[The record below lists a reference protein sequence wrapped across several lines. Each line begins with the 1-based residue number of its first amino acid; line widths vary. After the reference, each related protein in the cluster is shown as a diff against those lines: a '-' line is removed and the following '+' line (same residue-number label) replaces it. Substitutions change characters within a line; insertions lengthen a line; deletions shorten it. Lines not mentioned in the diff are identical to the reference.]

1 MENFKDYLVSIR
13 PLKSLPILDPLPKVQ
28 QNLLFIIS
36 YESGERLSPIKTD
49 MLNCFLIMRTASL
62 TVFAFSCK
70 ESQTKHDA
78 QF

>member
-1 MENFKDYLVSIR
+1 MENFKDYLVSIC
-13 PLKSLPILDPLPKVQ
+13 PLKSLPTLDPLPKVQ
-28 QNLLFIIS
+28 QSLLFIIS